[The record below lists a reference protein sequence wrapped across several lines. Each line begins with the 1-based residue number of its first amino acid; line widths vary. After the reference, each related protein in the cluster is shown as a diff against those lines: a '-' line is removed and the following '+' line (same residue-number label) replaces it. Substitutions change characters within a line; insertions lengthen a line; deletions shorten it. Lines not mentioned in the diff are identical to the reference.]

1 MYILDSTLYLITVL
15 PTFDSF
21 FYSSMISRLKQ
32 ASDEEKRAFESDDL
46 RKRLI
51 FDLVKKDPVK
61 TRAEE
66 KYAGFYK
73 AILEIISNRSYFSQK

>member
-1 MYILDSTLYLITVL
+1 MYILDSMLCLITVL

-21 FYSSMISRLKQ
+21 FYSSMISRLKR
-32 ASDEEKRAFESDDL
+32 ASDEEKRAFESYDL

-66 KYAGFYK
+66 EFTGIVTQHYEA
-73 AILEIISNRSYFSQK
+73 S

>member
-1 MYILDSTLYLITVL
+1 MYILDSTLCLIRVL
-15 PTFDSF
+15 PSFDSF
-21 FYSSMISRLKQ
+21 FYSSMISRLKR

-51 FDLVKKDPVK
+51 FGLVKKDPVK

-66 KYAGFYK
+66 EYAGIVTQHY
-73 AILEIISNRSYFSQK
+73 EDS